1 MSVLSN
7 EVMALFNNVG
17 ASKVVATIDSQGSL
31 NVVPKGSLSA
41 IDGETLIYAEV
52 LGGGK
57 TEGNLKPGNRVTALA
72 FIGSSLTGYQ
82 AKGKFQGFQT
92 GGPLFEKVAKKMKEM
107 IHVDIRSVGV
117 IKVEEVFSVAPTFV
131 QKK

>member
-1 MSVLSN
+1 MEVLSD
-7 EVMALFNNVG
+7 EAMSLFNNPG
-17 ASKVVATIDSQGSL
+17 TSKVLSTIDSLGAL

-41 IDGETLIYAEV
+41 IDKKTLIYAEIS
-52 LGGGK
+52 GGK
-57 TEGNLKPGNRVTALA
+57 TESNLKPGNRVAALA
-72 FIGSSLTGYQ
+72 FTVSPLAGYQ
-82 AKGKFQGFQT
+82 VKGRFEGFQT
-92 GGPLFEKVAKKMKEM
+92 SGPLFEKVGRKVKEM

>member
-7 EVMALFNNVG
+7 EAVTLFNNVG
-17 ASKVVATIDSQGSL
+17 ASKVVATIDSLGSL

-52 LGGGK
+52 LGGK
-57 TEGNLKPGNRVTALA
+57 TESNLKPGNRVTALA
-72 FIGSSLTGYQ
+72 FMASSLVGYQ

-92 GGPLFEKVAKKMKEM
+92 SGPLFEKVAKKMKEM

-117 IKVEEVFSVAPTFV
+117 IKVEEVYSVAPAFLP
-131 QKK
+131 KK